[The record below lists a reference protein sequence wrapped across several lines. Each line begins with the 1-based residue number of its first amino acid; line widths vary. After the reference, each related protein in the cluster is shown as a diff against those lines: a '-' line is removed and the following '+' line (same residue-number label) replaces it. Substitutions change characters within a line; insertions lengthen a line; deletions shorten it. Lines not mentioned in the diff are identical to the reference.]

1 MRTDILLDVFIVCLQ
16 VVCLEATHLLRLF
29 HQNHPL
35 VPTRGSLLT
44 VNNYFG
50 SNSGNTN
57 NNGGGG
63 GGGSSSSTG
72 LTLHGGTNTGN
83 NGASRQ
89 VWDQF
94 EDNNFSFS
102 SSGDCRLG
110 YEYVTET
117 TYQNSFQQ
125 QCRSDQNGMEI
136 EALRHSVSH
145 SVTLSLTQSLCYS
158 LSH

>member
-1 MRTDILLDVFIVCLQ
+1 MSTYAGMRTDILLDVFIVCLQ
-16 VVCLEATHLLRLF
+16 VVGLEATHLLRLF

-72 LTLHGGTNTGN
+72 LHGGTNTGN

-94 EDNNFSFS
+94 EDNNLYSALAETVGWDMNTS
-102 SSGDCRLG
+102 RRLLTRTHSNNSAG
-110 YEYVTET
+110 
-117 TYQNSFQQ
+117 QN
-125 QCRSDQNGMEI
+125 
-136 EALRHSVSH
+136 
-145 SVTLSLTQSLCYS
+145 
-158 LSH
+158 